1 MSDDPTARNREL
13 WATVNERFTDA
24 DADDR
29 WREPAIV
36 WGLFRRSEAELGVL
50 GDVAGLDVCEV
61 GAGTAFFGAALARAG
76 AKVVALDL
84 AFEQLTTARRNQ
96 GRHGLPFPLVTA
108 DGARLPLRD
117 ASFDLVVSEYGAA
130 PWCEPRAWIGE
141 AARVLRPGG
150 RLVFLTNSVL
160 AGLCVPAEGGV
171 AGDRL
176 LRSAAEL
183 AHVTWPG
190 GGTEHH
196 PGHGEWIRVLRD
208 AGFVV
213 DALHELHAPAGAVD
227 PDFYDIVTPEWAAR
241 WPAED
246 LWVAHRT

>member
-1 MSDDPTARNREL
+1 MSEDPTARNREL
-13 WATVNERFTDA
+13 WAAVNERFTDA
-24 DADDR
+24 DAAVR
-29 WREPAIV
+29 WEDPEVV
-36 WGLFRRSEAELGVL
+36 WGLFRRPESEIGALGRVT
-50 GDVAGLDVCEV
+50 GLDVCEI
-61 GAGTAFFGAALARAG
+61 GSGTAFLGAALARSG
-76 AKVVALDL
+76 ARVVALDL
-84 AFEQLTTARRNQ
+84 SFEQLATAARHQ
-96 GRHGLPFPLVTA
+96 AHHGLSFPLVTS

-130 PWCEPRAWIGE
+130 PWCEPSAWVPE

-160 AGLCVPAEGGV
+160 AGLCVPADGGV

-176 LRSAAEL
+176 LRSVAEL
-183 AHVTWPG
+183 RTVTWPG

-196 PGHGEWIRVLRD
+196 PGHGEWIRVLGA
-208 AGFVV
+208 AGFAV
-213 DALHELHAPAGAVD
+213 DALIELHAPTGATD

-246 LWVAHRT
+246 LWVAHLR

>member
-1 MSDDPTARNREL
+1 MVDDVTAANREL
-13 WATVNERFTDA
+13 WAIVNERFTDA

-29 WREPAIV
+29 WDDPTIV
-36 WGLFRRSEAELGVL
+36 WGLFRRPESELGVL
-50 GDVAGLDVCEV
+50 GDLAGVDVCEI
-61 GAGTAFFGAALARAG
+61 GAGTGFFGASLARAG
-76 AKVVALDL
+76 ARVVSLDL
-84 AFEQLTTARRNQ
+84 SFEQLTSARRNQ
-96 GRHGLPFPLVTA
+96 ARHDLGFPLVTA

-117 ASFDLVVSEYGAA
+117 ATFDLVVSEYGAA
-130 PWCEPRAWIGE
+130 PWCAPDAWVGE

-171 AGDRL
+171 AGTGL
-176 LRSAAEL
+176 LRPVAEL
-183 AHVTWPG
+183 REITWPG

-196 PGHGEWIRVLRD
+196 PPHGEWIRVLRD

-213 DALHELHAPAGAVD
+213 DALLELHAPDHAPD
-227 PDFYDIVTPEWAAR
+227 PDFYDIVTTEWARR

-246 LWVAHRT
+246 LWVAHRA